1 MKYLVAGLCLMF
13 STSVFAGDKDTGA
26 YAICSAQAKIQYGSE
41 AIIKLHK
48 IKRSTIE
55 LIVIKEGK
63 TIVSC
68 DRATLALT
76 EQA

>member
-1 MKYLVAGLCLMF
+1 MFGMSAIAGEKE
-13 STSVFAGDKDTGA
+13 AA
-26 YAICSAQAKIQYGSE
+26 YAVCKAQAKIQYGSE

-48 IKRSTIE
+48 IKRSAIE
-55 LIVIKEGK
+55 LVVIKDGK

-76 EQA
+76 EV

>member
-1 MKYLVAGLCLMF
+1 MKYLVAGLCLIF
-13 STSVFAGDKDTGA
+13 STSVFADAKDNGA

-55 LIVIKEGK
+55 LVVIK
-63 TIVSC
+63 TA
-68 DRATLALT
+68 RLL
-76 EQA
+76 